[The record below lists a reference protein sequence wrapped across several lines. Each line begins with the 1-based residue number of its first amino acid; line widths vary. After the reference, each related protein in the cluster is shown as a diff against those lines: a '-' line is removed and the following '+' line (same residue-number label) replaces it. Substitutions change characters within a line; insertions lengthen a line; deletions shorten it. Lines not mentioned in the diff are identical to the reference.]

1 MVVDGV
7 AELLCLGGAHLLGGG
22 GALLLLHR
30 DALPLQRRAALLL
43 HCSAAGRHQLC
54 AAGPPRHQPALP
66 RVLRAENG
74 VKEIL
79 WNTIFGELSIKTKK
93 LACKYGLST
102 SNCPQNVHQW
112 VVWLAMQTSLTSHMK
127 LFVDNRPNSRWRDHV

>member
-1 MVVDGV
+1 MVVDGL
-7 AELLCLGGAHLLGGG
+7 ADLLGLGGAHLLGGG

-66 RVLRAENG
+66 RVIRAENG

-79 WNTIFGELSIKTKK
+79 WNTIFGEVSIKTKNWHVNTASLPHIVHK
-93 LACKYGLST
+93 TFTNGLLV
-102 SNCPQNVHQW
+102 SNANIFI
-112 VVWLAMQTSLTSHMK
+112 L
-127 LFVDNRPNSRWRDHV
+127 